1 MAEMV
6 AERPPRRRRTSSRS
20 RKRTLSGRSISD
32 HSDIEQ
38 ENDIE
43 MALKDMKDNHAALN
57 GETMEISADNGLDG
71 LEQVP
76 LELKTELMN
85 FIQEKLYSRFVLSM
99 SDLKRLFNVKLS
111 SLPPGHILGKG
122 VSDKLIEKT
131 VLEVGGISLAAKV
144 CITKV

>member
-1 MAEMV
+1 MV
-6 AERPPRRRRTSSRS
+6 IYLYFSC
-20 RKRTLSGRSISD
+20 KIV
-32 HSDIEQ
+32 IF
-38 ENDIE
+38 
-43 MALKDMKDNHAALN
+43 
-57 GETMEISADNGLDG
+57 
-71 LEQVP
+71 QVP
-76 LELKTELMN
+76 FELKTELMN

-99 SDLKRLFNVKLS
+99 SDLKRLFNVKFS